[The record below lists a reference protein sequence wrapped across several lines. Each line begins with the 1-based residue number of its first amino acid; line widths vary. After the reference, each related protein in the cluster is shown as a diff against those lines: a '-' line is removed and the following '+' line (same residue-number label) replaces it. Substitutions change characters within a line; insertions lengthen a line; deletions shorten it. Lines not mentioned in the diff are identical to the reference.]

1 MIFTP
6 EKCTKLIVQLILSK
20 AWSVTVLVNPK
31 AVAVNKSVQSKLDY
45 VYLEAIWAIAA

>member
-1 MIFTP
+1 M
-6 EKCTKLIVQLILSK
+6 LSR
-20 AWSVTVLVNPK
+20 AGSATVLVNPK